1 MINNLPHNLKRIL
14 DDKQLT
20 VWGLEQKAGLKKGSI
35 RNIVSGRSK
44 RPGVDLI
51 IQIARELECE
61 VEDLVGNPE
70 TFDLPEEELHPAPSS
85 KTQSSE
91 KNDPL
96 WDMHLLHEV
105 TICIFKNMGK
115 KIKTVKKSDIILL
128 IEEIYDYSATRTP
141 PSVDKFF
148 VHWLVQKICA
158 PKKYPNIEVDN
169 NPEV

>member
-1 MINNLPHNLKRIL
+1 MINNLPQNLKRIL

-51 IQIARELECE
+51 IQIARELDCE
-61 VEDLVGNPE
+61 VEDLVGDPE
-70 TFDLPEEELHPAPSS
+70 AFDLPEEELYLPPSS
-85 KTQSSE
+85 KTQSPE
-91 KNDPL
+91 KDDPL
-96 WDMHLLHEV
+96 WDMSLFQEIMICLLKH
-105 TICIFKNMGK
+105 MGK
-115 KIKTVKKSDIILL
+115 KIKKVRKSDIILL
-128 IEEIYDYSATRTP
+128 IEEIYDYSATRSP

-158 PKKYPNIEVDN
+158 PKKHLSIKADDK
-169 NPEV
+169 PEV